1 MRVVELLAG
10 PIDHCWTL
18 LVDLSRVTHLN
29 DIFLGVLLDAQAAA
43 LKRGAHFHLC
53 DPSEAARETFERLGA
68 MDSLTDPSLLTR
80 EDRHLD
86 TA

>member
-1 MRVVELLAG
+1 MRVAEFLAG
-10 PIDHCWTL
+10 AIDNSWTL

-29 DIFLGVLLDAQAAA
+29 DTFLCVLLDAKTAA
-43 LKRGAHFHLC
+43 LKRGAHLHLC

-80 EDRHLD
+80 ENPDLD